1 MSKMGS
7 IEQPL
12 TIRNGS
18 DNDDD
23 GRGNSTH
30 LGVSAVEEGREF
42 NNPNRGGM
50 PPPSSQSS
58 SRGIDGIFR
67 ESNPKS
73 TTSATATTT
82 SSWSNIVSSNSSTL
96 SPGSPGSET
105 LLTSNNNNTTLL
117 TNTNRRV
124 RSQSFENN
132 NNNNKDT
139 ISTTTA
145 PSYSQHHYHYHHSS
159 LSPSTTTGGAGMN
172 MMYPATPYLEY
183 KPRGDSIS
191 SWEDSTTL
199 TGTDIT
205 SPMSSPSLSPHVS
218 PAMHHLTATALLPSW
233 QLTDGANNN
242 NNNDYHHSPTTHT
255 SNNTANNR
263 MQYPY
268 HIQQS
273 IPEENYDDES
283 FDIHHQYHHHP
294 HRGGNND
301 NHNINYMNSPSTGG
315 SSRSTGPLMS
325 PPRHTTQHSSMLY
338 PRGSGSSGNRLTSHP
353 FTQQHGGGI
362 GGGVPPPPPATTTNH
377 HRSTIEVLKTLL
389 RKKACLYEP
398 ETSYAISLVTWLVGY
413 KLALLRG
420 YFTRQQLQAGVH
432 ACVSK
437 KIDAGYV
444 TRTKVNRC
452 MQVILNSCFHY
463 IIPLLDDR
471 VVEDEKNGECCCNVG
486 GGLAF
491 RTVFA
496 NETTADEERLLLTLS
511 KPWHDLNL
519 ESIDNVVCSSSV
531 IGLFHD
537 SDNEDDDNHHYHPYS
552 VGGGGGKHQATVGS
566 KVDSSSSSSAAS
578 HADQS
583 LDSNKR
589 SVLLCFNENIRC
601 AADIF
606 RCHNEFIRD
615 VAHSGNLNLSSED
628 WLSFFTG
635 TKAHTRSS
643 GKSRSGGDTM
653 LNDFYQYFH
662 LAGDA
667 NDCMDQ
673 QGLAKIR
680 TSWCAKRYDH
690 DHGFCAFAHVDV
702 NRGWLRRDPYIHT
715 YAPQMCP
722 NIKPLQN
729 SGGGDGTN
737 YEDCYMINMCP
748 HGVECNFAHSR
759 EEILYH
765 PESYKRILCRHAA
778 STCPLGDICPNTHAE
793 ASSNHASHHG
803 YNNSNSNNSRQG
815 GGGGGGKRHYQD
827 HAPFHNRSGSGTSYP
842 GSKRRAASGGGTIM
856 NSTSSVAGGFGKF
869 PEASPMLYID
879 PAPLSEYEKTL
890 VLPGLQAL
898 FRDHS
903 SAMVYT
909 TSTIIN
915 AGSWQ
920 FGFRR
925 SNCITQPTT

>member
-1 MSKMGS
+1 
-7 IEQPL
+7 
-12 TIRNGS
+12 
-18 DNDDD
+18 
-23 GRGNSTH
+23 
-30 LGVSAVEEGREF
+30 
-42 NNPNRGGM
+42 
-50 PPPSSQSS
+50 
-58 SRGIDGIFR
+58 
-67 ESNPKS
+67 
-73 TTSATATTT
+73 
-82 SSWSNIVSSNSSTL
+82 
-96 SPGSPGSET
+96 
-105 LLTSNNNNTTLL
+105 
-117 TNTNRRV
+117 
-124 RSQSFENN
+124 
-132 NNNNKDT
+132 
-139 ISTTTA
+139 
-145 PSYSQHHYHYHHSS
+145 
-159 LSPSTTTGGAGMN
+159 
-172 MMYPATPYLEY
+172 
-183 KPRGDSIS
+183 
-191 SWEDSTTL
+191 
-199 TGTDIT
+199 
-205 SPMSSPSLSPHVS
+205 
-218 PAMHHLTATALLPSW
+218 MHHLTATALLPSW
-233 QLTDGANNN
+233 QLTDGTNNS
-242 NNNDYHHSPTTHT
+242 NNNDYHHSPTPT
-255 SNNTANNR
+255 SNAAATNR
-263 MQYPY
+263 MQQYPY
-268 HIQQS
+268 HLQQS

-283 FDIHHQYHHHP
+283 FDNIHHQYP
-294 HRGGNND
+294 HRNGSN
-301 NHNINYMNSPSTGG
+301 NHNINYMNSPHTTGG
-315 SSRSTGPLMS
+315 SSNRSSTGPLMS
-325 PPRHTTQHSSMLY
+325 PPRQNNSQHSTMLY
-338 PRGSGSSGNRLTSHP
+338 PRSSGSSSNRITSHP
-353 FTQQHGGGI
+353 FT
-362 GGGVPPPPPATTTNH
+362 PPPAAAAITTTSH

-413 KLALLRG
+413 KLALLQG

-432 ACVSK
+432 ACVAK

-463 IIPLLDDR
+463 IIPLPNDISNSSSSSSSR
-471 VVEDEKNGECCCNVG
+471 VEDENVGEYCCCNVG

-491 RTVFA
+491 RTIFA
-496 NETTADEERLLLTLS
+496 NETTTDEEQLLLTLP
-511 KPWHDLNL
+511 KPWHDL
-519 ESIDNVVCSSSV
+519 STDNVVCSSSV
-531 IGLFHD
+531 VGLFHD
-537 SDNEDDDNHHYHPYS
+537 SDNEDDDNHHHYHPYS
-552 VGGGGGKHQATVGS
+552 VGGGGGGKHQASVGG
-566 KVDSSSSSSAAS
+566 KVDSSSSSSTVS
-578 HADQS
+578 HADES

-615 VAHSGNLNLSSED
+615 VAHSGNLNLSSEE

-635 TKAHTRSS
+635 TKAHHTRSS
-643 GKSRSGGDTM
+643 GKNSRGGGGDTM

-680 TSWCAKRYDH
+680 TSWCAKRYEH
-690 DHGFCAFAHVDV
+690 DHSFCAFAHVDV

-722 NIKPLQN
+722 NIKPLQSSS

-748 HGVECNFAHSR
+748 HGVMCNFAHSR

-765 PESYKRILCRHAA
+765 PESYKRNLCRHAA
-778 STCPLGDICPNTHAE
+778 STCPLGDICPNTHTE

-803 YNNSNSNNSRQG
+803 YNNSNNNNSRQ
-815 GGGGGGKRHYQD
+815 GGGKRHYQD
-827 HAPFHNRSGSGTSYP
+827 HAPFHSRTGGGTTYP
-842 GSKRRAASGGGTIM
+842 GSKRRAASGGGTTM
-856 NSTSSVAGGFGKF
+856 SSTSSVASGFGKF
-869 PEASPMLYID
+869 PDASPMLYID

-920 FGFRR
+920 FGYRK
-925 SNCITQPTT
+925 SNCITHEPT

>member
-1 MSKMGS
+1 MNQQQHANDNKKVFGGEDNIMFKMGRS

-12 TIRNGS
+12 MVRN
-18 DNDDD
+18 D
-23 GRGNSTH
+23 GDGISTH
-30 LGVSAVEEGREF
+30 LGGVEESTEF
-42 NNPNRGGM
+42 NTPMIGEL
-50 PPPSSQSS
+50 PPLSQS

-73 TTSATATTT
+73 TTSTNATTT
-82 SSWSNIVSSNSSTL
+82 SSWSNIVSSSNSSTL
-96 SPGSPGSET
+96 SPGSPSSET
-105 LLTSNNNNTTLL
+105 LVTSNNNVTLL
-117 TNTNRRV
+117 TNTNRRI
-124 RSQSFENN
+124 RSQSFETSSLDYPYNN
-132 NNNNKDT
+132 NNNKNNKDT
-139 ISTTTA
+139 ISATTA
-145 PSYSQHHYHYHHSS
+145 TSYSHQHYHYHHSS
-159 LSPSTTTGGAGMN
+159 LSSSTTTGGAGMN

-199 TGTDIT
+199 TGTT

-242 NNNDYHHSPTTHT
+242 NDYHHSPT
-255 SNNTANNR
+255 ANR

-268 HIQQS
+268 HLQQS
-273 IPEENYDDES
+273 IPEENYDDEL
-283 FDIHHQYHHHP
+283 DIHNHHQYQNNN
-294 HRGGNND
+294 HRGY
-301 NHNINYMNSPSTGG
+301 NHNINYMNSPHTGG
-315 SSRSTGPLMS
+315 SSRSSTGPLMS
-325 PPRHTTQHSSMLY
+325 PPRHTTTQHSAMLY
-338 PRGSGSSGNRLTSHP
+338 PRSSGSVNRIITSHL
-353 FTQQHGGGI
+353 FTQQQGGGKI
-362 GGGVPPPPPATTTNH
+362 GGGVPPAAATATSH

-413 KLALLRG
+413 KLALLQG

-432 ACVSK
+432 ACVTK
-437 KIDAGYV
+437 QIHAGYV

-463 IIPLLDDR
+463 IIPLPD
-471 VVEDEKNGECCCNVG
+471 VEDESRECCNVG

-491 RTVFA
+491 RTIFA
-496 NETTADEERLLLTLS
+496 NETTSDEEQLLLTLS
-511 KPWHDLNL
+511 KPWHDLN
-519 ESIDNVVCSSSV
+519 IDNVCSSTV

-537 SDNEDDDNHHYHPYS
+537 DDNEDDDNHHYHPYS
-552 VGGGGGKHQATVGS
+552 VGGGGGGGKHQASVGG
-566 KVDSSSSSSAAS
+566 KVNSSSSSIVS
-578 HADQS
+578 HADES

-615 VAHSGNLNLSSED
+615 VAHSGNLNLSSEE

-643 GKSRSGGDTM
+643 GKSSRSGGDTM
-653 LNDFYQYFH
+653 LDDFH

-667 NDCMDQ
+667 HDRMDQ

-680 TSWCAKRYDH
+680 TSWCAKRYEH
-690 DHGFCAFAHVDV
+690 DHSFCTFAHVDV

-722 NIKPLQN
+722 NIKPLQ
-729 SGGGDGTN
+729 SSDGGDGTN
-737 YEDCYMINMCP
+737 NEDCYMINMCP
-748 HGVECNFAHSR
+748 NGVMCNFAHSR

-765 PESYKRILCRHAA
+765 PERYKRILCRHTA
-778 STCPLGDICPNTHAE
+778 SNCPLGDICSNTHTE
-793 ASSNHASHHG
+793 LSSASHHG

-815 GGGGGGKRHYQD
+815 GGKRHYQD
-827 HAPFHNRSGSGTSYP
+827 HAPFHNRTGGGSTYH
-842 GSKRRAASGGGTIM
+842 GSKRRAASGGGITM
-856 NSTSSVAGGFGKF
+856 SSTSFVADGFGKF
-869 PEASPMLYID
+869 PDASPMLYID

-909 TSTIIN
+909 TSSIN
-915 AGSWQ
+915 DSSLQKPHQYGP
-920 FGFRR
+920 FGYYY
-925 SNCITQPTT
+925 P